1 MSIKDDRYIRTLTS
15 SLSPLP
21 EYDAEEDTE
30 NIELDPELEADMIDV
45 INNIG
50 TSEFKNLYLMVNYSF
65 KHTDLDTQ
73 VRFCSD
79 VMNKITEIYNFVSPS
94 TMYYNNMNDIN
105 NVYEFLEFLEFKNS
119 LFIRILL
126 DGIITS
132 DPRGMEVGTIL
143 NENWDRLSNRLI
155 NITKNLTNPI
165 INSFLTVNTKNNLIQ
180 FFTRLIDVN
189 MLDITTYFLKIKI

>member
-1 MSIKDDRYIRTLTS
+1 MSIKDDRYIRTLS
-15 SLSPLP
+15 ASLSPLP

-30 NIELDPELEADMIDV
+30 NIEIDPELEADMIDV

-50 TSEFKNLYLMVNYSF
+50 TDEFKSLYLMVNYSF

-79 VMNKITEIYNFVSPS
+79 IMNKITEVYNFVSPS
-94 TMYYNNMNDIN
+94 TMYYNSMDDIN

-119 LFIRILL
+119 LFIQILL

-132 DPRGMEVGTIL
+132 DPRGMDIGTIL
-143 NENWDRLSNRLI
+143 DENWDRLSNRLI
-155 NITKNLTNPI
+155 NITKRLTNPI
-165 INSFLTVNTKNNLIQ
+165 INSFLTVNTKDNLIR
-180 FFTRLIDVN
+180 FFNRLIDKN
-189 MLDITTYFLKIKI
+189 MLDVVIHFLKIKI